1 MVYGD
6 MVCGIWYTVLEYM
19 VYCWV
24 FFAVLSFGSRLPQF
38 EYMNLVRHGGA
49 DAADEDGHG
58 DADDDGADGNTDG
71 DAGCGDASTATTIPD
86 TVKME
91 VITTLQTTAAAP
103 TPATAAAAAA
113 APTPAMMQTPAILMM
128 TLPPACMSTV
138 NTVSPAAMR
147 TPAPPTATSPQ
158 HFSTFSISTATPA
171 APTTWTT

>member
-103 TPATAAAAAA
+103 TPAT
-113 APTPAMMQTPAILMM
+113 L
-128 TLPPACMSTV
+128 
-138 NTVSPAAMR
+138 
-147 TPAPPTATSPQ
+147 
-158 HFSTFSISTATPA
+158 
-171 APTTWTT
+171 PTTAFAISSLRFPIRLNPIGAMGIMPHHHIGTAHCLHNFSMQRAGDR